1 MSENIQILMATY
13 NAGKWLTPQIES
25 FFSQTYINWTL
36 LCSDGGSSD
45 GTFEDLLE
53 WQRRYPEKIYLLPRI
68 GRLGVTANFFR
79 LIQNAKDDAILVFSD
94 QDDVWVPEKLST
106 ILQET
111 HELDKK
117 QPWLYYGD
125 LYICEGKMEP
135 QKRTFFQKR
144 KLIASFPDTLPAVV
158 TYPLFNGCT
167 MAINPVMRSYA
178 TDIPVDLL
186 EYWDF
191 ALAIAAYACGAVFV
205 RGKKPLIYHRIHQT
219 NYSFLNSISK
229 NFFVRKLEVLQ
240 RLKKERIAFTEMLNA
255 VAFFRKKNFLCM
267 DVKKCSEF
275 DIGLV
280 ADSTFF
286 KRLLVLFPAW
296 FKKLPFLV
304 LLQRILLFFPVS
316 R

>member
-1 MSENIQILMATY
+1 
-13 NAGKWLTPQIES
+13 
-25 FFSQTYINWTL
+25 
-36 LCSDGGSSD
+36 
-45 GTFEDLLE
+45 
-53 WQRRYPEKIYLLPRI
+53 
-68 GRLGVTANFFR
+68 
-79 LIQNAKDDAILVFSD
+79 
-94 QDDVWVPEKLST
+94 
-106 ILQET
+106 
-111 HELDKK
+111 
-117 QPWLYYGD
+117 
-125 LYICEGKMEP
+125 MEP

-191 ALAIAAYACGAVFV
+191 ALAIAAYAYGAVFV

-296 FKKLPFLV
+296 FKKLPFLF